1 VPCALSLS
9 TSLQEVRERS
19 GRNKLEEQKMP
30 LSIDKIFRSVLR
42 RNALE

>member
-19 GRNKLEEQKMP
+19 ERNGLEEQKML
-30 LSIDKIFRSVLR
+30 LSIDKRF
-42 RNALE
+42 LEVC